1 MSHCFIHGATESEG
15 LSVRDVSK
23 ARFWGQRGAQAAV
36 AAPRSFRRC
45 TGAGHNRTQCRVLMF
60 TTRNLNDPRLSQ
72 FPVSPGTGDTGKMA
86 DAKVS
91 LVTVWLLHLV

>member
-45 TGAGHNRTQCRVLMF
+45 TGAVPDALLSDDAGLHNLQRPRG
-60 TTRNLNDPRLSQ
+60 TTGPNVESLCSQ
-72 FPVSPGTGDTGKMA
+72 PGTLTTP
-86 DAKVS
+86 VFPS
-91 LVTVWLLHLV
+91 SQ